1 MPANFI
7 SNTIHLLSLVVVIS
21 IFLFLH
27 SKHLLQVEPYVL
39 GAVFEEVGQLFS
51 QMSFGDL
58 LLFMLAE
65 ELLVFCDNLQITL
78 FVDDIGQLVHHLLR
92 VELGL

>member
-1 MPANFI
+1 
-7 SNTIHLLSLVVVIS
+7 
-21 IFLFLH
+21 
-27 SKHLLQVEPYVL
+27 VEPYVL